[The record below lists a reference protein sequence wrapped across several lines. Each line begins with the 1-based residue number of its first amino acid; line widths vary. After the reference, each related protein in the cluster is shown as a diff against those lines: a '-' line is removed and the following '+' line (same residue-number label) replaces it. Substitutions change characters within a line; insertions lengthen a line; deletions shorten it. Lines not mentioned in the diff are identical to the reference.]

1 MTLTADDLQRLIT
14 VVDAKATIEAGTATP
29 VERIIAYASD
39 TGEVGL
45 WDGTTWTWVAGG
57 SVSAADVRDA
67 GHWEVIVSGSSPPVA
82 TTTED
87 GTDWVYG
94 WVSA

>member
-1 MTLTADDLQRLIT
+1 MTITADDLQRLIT

-45 WDGTTWTWVAGG
+45 WDGTTWTWVGG
-57 SVSAADVRDA
+57 GGAVSNSFVVDPGAPSYA
-67 GHWEVIVSGSSPPVA
+67 
-82 TTTED
+82 
-87 GTDWVYG
+87 GTDPVT
-94 WVSA
+94 VTSD

>member
-45 WDGTTWTWVAGG
+45 WDGTTWTWVAGA
-57 SVSAADVRDA
+57 SSS
-67 GHWEVIVSGSSPPVA
+67 SGSGEILISDTPAGSPLVFA
-82 TTTED
+82 DLLQNEAED
-87 GTDWVYG
+87 DLLYG
-94 WVSA
+94 DL